1 MTATASAALATAG
14 KRNEGW
20 VKFGT
25 QIALLSIGFLLGV
38 CLMGAEMA
46 AIRMMTPYFGSGIE
60 IWASMIATVMLAM
73 MAGYYTGGMLADR
86 KPSTVVLGGAM
97 VIAGAYVF
105 AVPSLGVPMLDWVL
119 QNVGYDVGASL
130 LASVMLLFVP
140 MTLLSF
146 FSPFAVRLLLSD
158 AQHGGRVA
166 GSVYSITTVGNIV
179 GTLGTALFMMRF
191 FGNQHIMYI
200 FAGGIVLCG
209 VALIALRVR
218 AAV

>member
-1 MTATASAALATAG
+1 MIVTASAAPRSAG
-14 KRNEGW
+14 KQQGAGL
-20 VKFGT
+20 KLGT
-25 QIALLSIGFLLGV
+25 QIALLAIGFLLGV

-97 VIAGAYVF
+97 VIAGLYVF
-105 AVPSLGVPMLDWVL
+105 VVPTLGVPTLDWVL

-130 LASVMLLFVP
+130 LASVLLLFVP

-200 FAGGIVLCG
+200 FAAGIVLCG
-209 VALIALRVR
+209 IALIALRIR
-218 AAV
+218 ATA